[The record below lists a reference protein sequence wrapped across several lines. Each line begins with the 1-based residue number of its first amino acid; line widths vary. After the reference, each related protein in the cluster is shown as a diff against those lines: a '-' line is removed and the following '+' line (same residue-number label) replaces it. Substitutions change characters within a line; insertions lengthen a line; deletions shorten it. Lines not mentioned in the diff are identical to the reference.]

1 MIETRGA
8 AVYKKKISKC
18 KNRNLKEEKAC
29 TEKMGKKQVCRSD
42 KKSDYKKVS
51 CNEKDVACGS
61 KRKSFSVRDSEEE
74 KGKKKIKQDG
84 NAIPSSGDNTKVCFD
99 FFLNYFLY
107 IFSCY
112 FVFD

>member
-1 MIETRGA
+1 M
-8 AVYKKKISKC
+8 
-18 KNRNLKEEKAC
+18 
-29 TEKMGKKQVCRSD
+29 CRSD

-61 KRKSFSVRDSEEE
+61 NRKSFSVRDSEEE

-99 FFLNYFLY
+99 FFLNCFLY

>member
-8 AVYKKKISKC
+8 AVYKKKISMC
-18 KNRNLKEEKAC
+18 KNRNLKEEKAAC

-74 KGKKKIKQDG
+74 KGKKKNQTRWQCY
-84 NAIPSSGDNTKVCFD
+84 S
-99 FFLNYFLY
+99 FFW
-107 IFSCY
+107 
-112 FVFD
+112 

>member
-51 CNEKDVACGS
+51 SNEKDVACGS

-99 FFLNYFLY
+99 FF
-107 IFSCY
+107 
-112 FVFD
+112 

>member
-18 KNRNLKEEKAC
+18 KNPNLKEEKAC

-42 KKSDYKKVS
+42 KKSNYKKVS
-51 CNEKDVACGS
+51 SNEKDVACGS

-74 KGKKKIKQDG
+74 KGKKKSNKMAMRFLLLVTIRRYVL
-84 NAIPSSGDNTKVCFD
+84 I
-99 FFLNYFLY
+99 FFKLFFVYF
-107 IFSCY
+107 
-112 FVFD
+112 